1 MTLVLGEEVKD
12 YENENYYKIVIG
24 RNGYCLYC
32 FLADF
37 KLPDICLSKGQGVIN
52 YHPCYFI
59 RLTTEKLPSIIF
71 VIRYIQGVECV
82 VLLKDRQDYYNESR
96 LLYTITLSDFMVK
109 FKTVNV
115 VSRMYK
121 TSELQFK
128 AKLYDGIN
136 DDIIEKY
143 VSKLSQKLKQNSIKV
158 EPQYFYEIHWYSKC
172 CFYEDYRNN
181 TLEPLVYACLSPEE
195 QEEEDRRKEQ
205 ERIEKEE
212 QERLIREEQEKQDKK
227 RRIREERERKKQ
239 EEINKIEAEK
249 ERKRKLQR
257 LHDIENAPR
266 MNKLTGKMY
275 YPNNEFEEVDVDNG
289 RCIAFVRKRKNVE
302 INTDLHDFP
311 NEQTELD
318 LDLNLSPNQNIVFN
332 PNKYIKTTKEKV
344 TKINQPNKPVIAVKP
359 PKQTRPKM
367 KNIQPKSTK
376 LLRER
381 IEATKNKNRVDIAT
395 SPTSS
400 HDNDSVIFEEEEEVT
415 ANSREAVPDNENNN
429 QQQTQTKNLRQNK
442 TYIPAPPTMK
452 ILSEEE
458 IRRRNITAAQTKLT
472 TKAKQIQNKQITM
485 SSREV
490 QQQHTPTKQTDIS
503 NEIPQAPKA
512 IKQQNK
518 NKKVYS
524 PTSLND
530 SILNI

>member
-1 MTLVLGEEVKD
+1 
-12 YENENYYKIVIG
+12 
-24 RNGYCLYC
+24 
-32 FLADF
+32 
-37 KLPDICLSKGQGVIN
+37 
-52 YHPCYFI
+52 
-59 RLTTEKLPSIIF
+59 
-71 VIRYIQGVECV
+71 
-82 VLLKDRQDYYNESR
+82 
-96 LLYTITLSDFMVK
+96 
-109 FKTVNV
+109 
-115 VSRMYK
+115 MYK

-181 TLEPLVYACLSPEE
+181 TLEPLVYTCLSPEE

-289 RCIAFVRKRKNVE
+289 R
-302 INTDLHDFP
+302 
-311 NEQTELD
+311 
-318 LDLNLSPNQNIVFN
+318 
-332 PNKYIKTTKEKV
+332 Y
-344 TKINQPNKPVIAVKP
+344 
-359 PKQTRPKM
+359 
-367 KNIQPKSTK
+367 
-376 LLRER
+376 
-381 IEATKNKNRVDIAT
+381 
-395 SPTSS
+395 
-400 HDNDSVIFEEEEEVT
+400 
-415 ANSREAVPDNENNN
+415 NENNN

-458 IRRRNITAAQTKLT
+458 IRRRNITREVQLAA
-472 TKAKQIQNKQITM
+472 
-485 SSREV
+485 SSREA

>member
-1 MTLVLGEEVKD
+1 
-12 YENENYYKIVIG
+12 
-24 RNGYCLYC
+24 
-32 FLADF
+32 
-37 KLPDICLSKGQGVIN
+37 
-52 YHPCYFI
+52 
-59 RLTTEKLPSIIF
+59 
-71 VIRYIQGVECV
+71 
-82 VLLKDRQDYYNESR
+82 
-96 LLYTITLSDFMVK
+96 
-109 FKTVNV
+109 
-115 VSRMYK
+115 MYK

-181 TLEPLVYACLSPEE
+181 TLEPLVYTCLSPEE

-289 RCIAFVRKRKNVE
+289 R
-302 INTDLHDFP
+302 
-311 NEQTELD
+311 
-318 LDLNLSPNQNIVFN
+318 S
-332 PNKYIKTTKEKV
+332 
-344 TKINQPNKPVIAVKP
+344 
-359 PKQTRPKM
+359 
-367 KNIQPKSTK
+367 
-376 LLRER
+376 
-381 IEATKNKNRVDIAT
+381 
-395 SPTSS
+395 
-400 HDNDSVIFEEEEEVT
+400 
-415 ANSREAVPDNENNN
+415 VPDNENNN
-429 QQQTQTKNLRQNK
+429 HEIQIQTNNQNK
-442 TYIPAPPTMK
+442 TYGGRYIPAPPTMK

-458 IRRRNITAAQTKLT
+458 IRRRNIAQQTKLT
-472 TKAKQIQNKQITM
+472 TKAKQIQNKQITTN
-485 SSREV
+485 SREA
-490 QQQHTPTKQTDIS
+490 QKAQHQHTPTKQTDIS